1 MRLAVRVETGD
12 VRWLGGSI
20 TNGDVSFPNT
30 GERQQ
35 DEKTATLRLFEN
47 FEAHIGQFGGILD

>member
-1 MRLAVRVETGD
+1 MRVETGD
-12 VRWLGGSI
+12 MRWLGGSI
-20 TNGDVSFPNT
+20 TNGDVSFLNT